1 MTRSQKRGEKISFQ
15 KAQKALDAVLHQ
27 RHVVAA
33 ELPAR
38 AALRESPWVE
48 GCGVRQVGEQKQQS
62 SAELFSG
69 TSYEL
74 AALLTVDHT
83 DNIKWR

>member
-38 AALRESPWVE
+38 AALRESP
-48 GCGVRQVGEQKQQS
+48 
-62 SAELFSG
+62 
-69 TSYEL
+69 
-74 AALLTVDHT
+74 
-83 DNIKWR
+83 